1 MRVNRVVAPL
11 AGCILAGAASMLVA
25 CSGEDSG
32 SPAVSSFHYVETVM
46 GNIDGDPLNSRDEG
60 WYQVPIQRALSAMLV
75 KQRWCV
81 KTYISASTFD
91 NVATPAGLY
100 LRQ

>member
-75 KQRWCV
+75 TQRWAV
-81 KTYISASTFD
+81 KT
-91 NVATPAGLY
+91 
-100 LRQ
+100 